1 MGVKFGGNI
10 VLLVCVGLMGIGVI
24 DYVINGGI

>member
-1 MGVKFGGNI
+1 MGVKSGGNI